1 MFILLLPVLILRN
14 ILVMNK
20 KIVLTKQ
27 KIEELK
33 TELDKIENEKRI
45 ELSQSLE
52 QARLSDVSEDTDAI
66 IAVMGELE
74 KLDKRAEEIKEILAN
89 SSELK
94 KKHKNG
100 HEVSIGCSVKLK
112 NNDKTT
118 VFHIVSEV
126 ESDPTQ
132 NKISDK
138 SPLGKELLKS
148 KVGDIITLKVADRTI
163 EYKVLEIN

>member
-1 MFILLLPVLILRN
+1 
-14 ILVMNK
+14 MNE

-33 TELDKIENEKRI
+33 TELNKLENEKRK

-66 IAVMGELE
+66 IAVMSELE
-74 KLDKRAEEIKEILAN
+74 KLDQRSEEIKEILAN

-94 KKHKNG
+94 KSHKNG
-100 HEVSIGCSVKLK
+100 HEVGIGCSVKLR

-126 ESDPTQ
+126 ESDPSQ

-148 KVGDIITLKVADRTI
+148 KVGDCVTLKVASRTI
-163 EYKVLEIN
+163 EYKVLEIS